1 MFVSRTMVSCC
12 RRASVPRPGCT
23 LLWAYGSYTA
33 SCRGTGGSDFPP
45 GDGTRACQRQDL
57 ALDESVQLTGQGGQ
71 DFPNSTRTSSCES
84 LYPEALKDI
93 HGRAEGS
100 GGGCMLATDH
110 QRPARTQ
117 RAGGLENGGRKR
129 QKTTETRVLAVN
141 LYREFCTTTN
151 LSSLTNA
158 RELTRD

>member
-57 ALDESVQLTGQGGQ
+57 ALDESVQLTGQGRQ

-93 HGRAEGS
+93 HGRAGGS
-100 GGGCMLATDH
+100 GGGCMMATEH
-110 QRPARTQ
+110 QRQ
-117 RAGGLENGGRKR
+117 REPGSKR
-129 QKTTETRVLAVN
+129 GTTETRVLAVN

-158 RELTRD
+158 RELLATEPC